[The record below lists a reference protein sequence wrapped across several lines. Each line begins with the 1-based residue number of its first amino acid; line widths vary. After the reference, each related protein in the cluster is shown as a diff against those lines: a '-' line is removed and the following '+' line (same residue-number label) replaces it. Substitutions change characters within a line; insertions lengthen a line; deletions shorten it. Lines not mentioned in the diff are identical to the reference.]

1 MKRILIAGAL
11 ALVAG
16 GTALAA
22 DLPQVPAPLPAFSWT
37 GIYLGPNGGYGFGT
51 SNWTAPPPTGSTGNF
66 TTSGELFGLTF
77 GGN

>member
-1 MKRILIAGAL
+1 M
-11 ALVAG
+11 
-16 GTALAA
+16 
-22 DLPQVPAPLPAFSWT
+22 PAFSWT

-66 TTSGELFGLTF
+66 TTSGDLFGLTF